1 MEDKQEIMDELERH
15 KKQVVAL
22 INGFEA
28 LDKSDD
34 KLLNRLIV
42 NNIAMTLFEL
52 IDSLVN
58 TEIDIYNYMH
68 RRG

>member
-1 MEDKQEIMDELERH
+1 MEDKQEILNSLEIH
-15 KKQVVAL
+15 KKQVVSL
-22 INGFEA
+22 INAFEA

-42 NNIAMTLFEL
+42 NNIAITLFEL
-52 IDSLVN
+52 IDTLVN
-58 TEIDIYNYMH
+58 TEIDTYNYLH

>member
-1 MEDKQEIMDELERH
+1 MDEKREILEELEKH

-22 INGFEA
+22 INSFEA

-34 KLLNRLIV
+34 KLLNRLMV
-42 NNIAMTLFEL
+42 NNIAITLFEL

-58 TEIDIYNYMH
+58 TEIDIYNYLH

>member
-1 MEDKQEIMDELERH
+1 MYDKQKILKSLETH

-22 INGFEA
+22 VNGFEA

-42 NNIAMTLFEL
+42 NNVAITLFEL

-58 TEIDIYNYMH
+58 TEIDIYNYLH